1 MKKYILALITSTLIN
16 TSYANNELY
25 IKGGFGL
32 NTIKSTKFSNH
43 DFEGRVKLSDSFPLI
58 EAGLGKKFNNGIRLE
73 MVIDYYFLFRTLET
87 STDQDQDVLKI
98 AGKTKVDSFM
108 FNIYKDIV
116 TINNFTPFIGGGIG
130 IAHLKESAQGYIIS
144 EENNFIYSL
153 NKIDK
158 EKNQFAYK
166 LTLGSEMK
174 LSDNIIGEVSY
185 NYFNLGN
192 NKRKI
197 IGGLKN
203 VGNRTYEIHNI
214 TLGMRFK
221 I

>member
-1 MKKYILALITSTLIN
+1 
-16 TSYANNELY
+16 
-25 IKGGFGL
+25 
-32 NTIKSTKFSNH
+32 
-43 DFEGRVKLSDSFPLI
+43 
-58 EAGLGKKFNNGIRLE
+58 
-73 MVIDYYFLFRTLET
+73 
-87 STDQDQDVLKI
+87 
-98 AGKTKVDSFM
+98 
-108 FNIYKDIV
+108 
-116 TINNFTPFIGGGIG
+116 
-130 IAHLKESAQGYIIS
+130 
-144 EENNFIYSL
+144 
-153 NKIDK
+153 
-158 EKNQFAYK
+158 
-166 LTLGSEMK
+166 MK